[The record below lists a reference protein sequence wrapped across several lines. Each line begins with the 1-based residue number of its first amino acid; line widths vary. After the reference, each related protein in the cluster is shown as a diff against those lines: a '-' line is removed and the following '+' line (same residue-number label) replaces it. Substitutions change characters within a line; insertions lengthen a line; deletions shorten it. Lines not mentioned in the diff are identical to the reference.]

1 MHSVKKTCNQLKS
14 KNNIY
19 IELNLFDK
27 LVDRKVGTIQ
37 PIHILYCYLFVLY
50 FFFSILLSL
59 VLHEDHVHIVFTQ
72 ILLTRL
78 SGRPKGVTALREFSA
93 PHQG

>member
-1 MHSVKKTCNQLKS
+1 MHSVKKACNQLKS

-50 FFFSILLSL
+50 FFFLFCYHLCCIKIMFIQFLLK
-59 VLHEDHVHIVFTQ
+59 FC
-72 ILLTRL
+72 
-78 SGRPKGVTALREFSA
+78 
-93 PHQG
+93 